1 MFVMNSFTKISALGV
16 LLPLLTASTL
26 AIAEEKKL
34 WITIGSDAQYQAT
47 QVGAQL
53 APALQYSEIDQ
64 LPVLIY
70 QANETQLQHLTHV
83 MHEQKHRCGGYIVH
97 SSYQEAVDALQG
109 PKQKLAFNAPPI
121 QHSGKVNALL
131 PQIEAGKIKTTIQS
145 LSGFTNRY
153 YTSST
158 GKQAADWLA
167 SHWGQLASPQAW
179 ASVESYNHS
188 GWGQDSVILKITGSR
203 YPDEILV
210 MGGHLDSTAGYG
222 TGEGTV
228 APGADDDASGIASL
242 TNVARALLD
251 SGEQPQRSIHIMGYA
266 AEEVGLRGS
275 SEIAAAY
282 KARGEQ
288 VLAALQLDMTNYHGS
303 TEDIVF
309 IADYVDSNFTLYMK
323 QLLDTYQPQIV
334 YGDDSCGYACSDHAS
349 WYDQGYPTTMPFE
362 SNLNDYNPNIHS
374 RHDTLANSDSE
385 AENSVPFAR
394 LALSF
399 AIEMGNPDAGGT
411 PIEPVASFT
420 TQCNELSCQ
429 FDSSPSSGEISSYQ
443 WSFGD
448 GNASS
453 ATSPVHAY
461 GVGGQ
466 YQVTLTVTDIND
478 LSDSDSQSIS
488 VSEGY
493 ATPVAGFESSVDGLS
508 VSFTNTS
515 TDADDDIVSY
525 SWNFGDTGTSVDT
538 NPTHSYASAGRYAVS
553 LTATDSEGNT
563 DTANMNVDVFDGD
576 ITAEILRAKLSRR
589 GSALVDLAWDGANG
603 SSVAIYRDGE
613 IVATTN
619 NDGRYRDRFR
629 DAPASVVYKIC
640 QAGTSLCS
648 DPITAQF

>member
-1 MFVMNSFTKISALGV
+1 MNSFTKISALGV
-16 LLPLLTASTL
+16 LLPLLTVSTL
-26 AIAEEKKL
+26 AIAEEKKV

-70 QANETQLQHLTHV
+70 QANETQLQHLTQI

-121 QHSGKVNALL
+121 QHSDKVNALL

-167 SHWGQLASPQAW
+167 SHWGQLASQHAW

-188 GWGQDSVILKITGSR
+188 GWGQDSVILKITGSQ

-242 TNVARALLD
+242 TNVASALLE

-309 IADYVDSNFTLYMK
+309 MTDYIDSSFALYMK

-399 AIEMGNPDAGGT
+399 AIEMGNPDAGDT

-429 FDSSPSSGEISSYQ
+429 FDSSPSSGELSSYQ

-488 VSEGY
+488 VSEGS

-525 SWNFGDTGTSVDT
+525 SWDFGDTGTSTDMSPART
-538 NPTHSYASAGRYAVS
+538 YASAGSYAVS
-553 LTATDSEGNT
+553 LTVTDAEDNT
-563 DTANMNVDVFDGD
+563 DTASMNVDVFDSD
-576 ITAEILRAKLSRR
+576 ITAEILRVKLSRR
-589 GSALVDLAWDGANG
+589 GSALVDLTWDGANG

-613 IVATTN
+613 MVATTN

-629 DAPASVVYKIC
+629 DAPASVVYTIC
-640 QAGTSLCS
+640 EAGTSLCS